1 MGKDKIYEV
10 TDEDRTFFDEL
21 VDRSVDPDIQ
31 EELEFNRGIQ
41 KEITEQDKIY
51 QADGSLRIPRKMP
64 DWYQPHM
71 KYRVGWLNGVPQK
84 PLSREDRKR
93 EYGRGRWVGSPEY

>member
-1 MGKDKIYEV
+1 MEKDKIYEV
-10 TDEDRTFFDEL
+10 TDEDRTFFDDL
-21 VDRSVDPDIQ
+21 VNRTPEGIIAEPEEPIIEEVVEKKVEPEVIDPK
-31 EELEFNRGIQ
+31 LP
-41 KEITEQDKIY
+41 T
-51 QADGSLRIPRKMP
+51 
-64 DWYQPHM
+64 WYKPHM